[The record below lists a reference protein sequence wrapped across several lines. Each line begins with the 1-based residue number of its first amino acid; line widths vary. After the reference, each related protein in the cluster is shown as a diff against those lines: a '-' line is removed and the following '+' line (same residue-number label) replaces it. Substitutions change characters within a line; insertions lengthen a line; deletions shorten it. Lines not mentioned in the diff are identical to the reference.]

1 MRKVYPVIQVI
12 LVICLLC
19 FLYVTLQQ
27 PKASQ
32 RPFDQVQA
40 ETVSSLSTDVM
51 ILQDNISIKR
61 FTQLDPQAYQQMV
74 YYKHSDPMIADEL
87 ILVQFKDV
95 EQADEFSNKIQQHID
110 DQKEIFEGYIPEE
123 AAKLNSSILDV
134 QANYALFVVSDS
146 AKKIDEQFLQS
157 LEEGRS

>member
-12 LVICLLC
+12 LVVCLLV
-19 FLYVTLQQ
+19 FFYVTLQQ

-61 FTQLDPQAYQQMV
+61 FTKLDPQAEYSV
-74 YYKHSDPMIADEL
+74 
-87 ILVQFKDV
+87 
-95 EQADEFSNKIQQHID
+95 N
-110 DQKEIFEGYIPEE
+110 
-123 AAKLNSSILDV
+123 
-134 QANYALFVVSDS
+134 
-146 AKKIDEQFLQS
+146 
-157 LEEGRS
+157 

>member
-1 MRKVYPVIQVI
+1 MRKVYPVIQIV
-12 LVICLLC
+12 LVVCLLL
-19 FLYVTLQQ
+19 FFYVTLQQ
-27 PKASQ
+27 PKESQ

-61 FTQLDPQAYQQMV
+61 FTKLDPQAYQQVV
-74 YYKHSDPMIADEL
+74 YYKHSDPMVADEL
-87 ILVQFKDV
+87 ILVQFKDLG
-95 EQADEFSNKIQQHID
+95 QAGEFSDKIQQHID

-123 AAKLNSSILDV
+123 AAKLNSSILDI

-146 AKKIDEQFLQS
+146 AKSIDEQFLQS
-157 LEEGRS
+157 LKEGQS